1 MLVLTL
7 QLYNKPI
14 KQIKVMNI
22 NSISFSELQKFN
34 DSNSVVMI
42 ATEFPEGFDFSEV
55 DEFLSEQLGF
65 SKGKN
70 LIGVHFIEG
79 NVRGS
84 DGRKDWLLEFDHEEV
99 QFNPIARL
107 RFPDLKW
114 TSDFMDIFCDDYYY
128 EAVDEPYYPE
138 DMASG
143 NDEYEG
149 PMNSSNS
156 FVPSGQKFKATI
168 SKDGKEDFV
177 MLYAESDVD
186 AYQRCID
193 VFEGTGYEIIKI
205 EEA

>member
-1 MLVLTL
+1 
-7 QLYNKPI
+7 
-14 KQIKVMNI
+14 MNT

-84 DGRKDWLLEFDHEEV
+84 EGRKDWLMEFDHEEI

-107 RFPDLKW
+107 KLNGLKW
-114 TSDFMDIFCDDYYY
+114 TSDFIDIFGDDYYKDLDD
-128 EAVDEPYYPE
+128 AWPD
-138 DMASG
+138 SKTRC
-143 NDEYEG
+143 EYIEG
-149 PMNSSNS
+149 KTKYK
-156 FVPSGQKFKATI
+156 GTFK
-168 SKDGKEDFV
+168 KPDGTEDFM

-186 AYQRCID
+186 AYQRLID
-193 VFEGTGYEIIKI
+193 VCDGLSFEIIKV